1 MSEKKRVDPSPQETV
16 TELKV
21 MVVDYAK
28 QETVDPLKR
37 LGDWLKWSLAGAILL
52 VFGVAL
58 LSLGLLR
65 ILQEEVDTFGGGK
78 SWIPYIITLGAL
90 LVVLVLAGFGMK
102 RSIDLSD
109 RSDS

>member
-1 MSEKKRVDPSPQETV
+1 MSDKKRAEPSPQETV
-16 TELKV
+16 TEIRA

-37 LGDWLKWSLAGAILL
+37 LGNWLKWSLAGAVLL
-52 VFGVAL
+52 IIGVAL

-65 ILQEEVDTFGGGK
+65 IVQEEVDSLDGGK
-78 SWIPYIITLGAL
+78 SWIPYLITFGAL